1 MEKDHYDQAATVFS
15 PDGRVYQVEY
25 AREAIKRGGLA
36 LGIVFKDG
44 VLFTID
50 KSIFS
55 PLIEEEY
62 LEKFFPITHQVGAA
76 ASGLIA
82 DARVLVD
89 ILRDKA
95 QEEARRYGETPDLKS
110 LVMWISR
117 ICEIYTRY
125 EGVRPFGTALI
136 IGGRDTNGFH
146 LYETDPSG
154 VFQERKATAIGK
166 GSQKAVEFLERSYRQ
181 GMTREE
187 AIQMALNV
195 LKETLEDRPQ
205 DDQKGEEIHI
215 LTDKGFERIDLDDPR
230 DIEKYI
236 RELSKETKKVKGPGR
251 GKRTAKPKTPSGP
264 ADIGEFLDTIPK
276 LSKQGKDALIEKYK
290 DIEGLRK
297 AYFDDLLKIKGVG
310 RATAERIVKALET
323 LN

>member
-1 MEKDHYDQAATVFS
+1 MMDKDHYDQAATVFS

-62 LEKFFPITHQVGAA
+62 LEKFFQITNQVGAA

-89 ILRDKA
+89 ILREKA
-95 QEEARRYGETPDLKS
+95 QEEKRRYGETPDLKS

-117 ICEIYTRY
+117 IYEIYTRY

-136 IGGRDTNGFH
+136 IGGRDTNGYH

-166 GSQKAVEFLERSYRQ
+166 GSQKALEFLERSYRP
-181 GMTREE
+181 GMTRDE

-195 LKETLEDRPQ
+195 LKETLEERPQ

-215 LTDKGFERIDLDDPR
+215 LGSGGYDRIDLDDPR
-230 DIEKYI
+230 DMEQYI
-236 RELSKETKKVKGPGR
+236 IKLSKKTGKDKKESGE
-251 GKRTAKPKTPSGP
+251 TPSE
-264 ADIGEFLDTIPK
+264 ISEFLDGIPK
-276 LSKQGKDALIEKYK
+276 LSGQGKKALIERFK
-290 DIEGLRK
+290 DLEGLKK
-297 AYFDDLLKIKGVG
+297 AYFDELLEVKGIG
-310 RATAERIVKALET
+310 KATAERIVKALEESG
-323 LN
+323 

>member
-1 MEKDHYDQAATVFS
+1 MDKDHYDQAATVFS

-36 LGIVFKDG
+36 LGMVFRNG

-55 PLIEEEY
+55 PLIEERN
-62 LEKFFPITHQVGAA
+62 LEKFFKITPEVGAA

-82 DARVLVD
+82 DARVLID
-89 ILRDKA
+89 ILREKA
-95 QEEARRYGETPDLKS
+95 QEEARRYGETPDIRN

-117 ICEIYTRY
+117 IYEIYTRY

-136 IGGRDTNGFH
+136 IGGKDPTGYH

-166 GSQKAVEFLERSYRQ
+166 GSQKAVEILEKNYRP
-181 GMTREE
+181 GLKKNE
-187 AIQMALNV
+187 AIKMALDI
-195 LKETLEDRPQ
+195 LSETMAERPQ

-215 LTDKGFERIDLDDPR
+215 LSDDGFERIDLDNPEDFNR
-230 DIEKYI
+230 I
-236 RELSKETKKVKGPGR
+236 TKKLSTKKKAPAGRSKKSGKEPGI
-251 GKRTAKPKTPSGP
+251 PE
-264 ADIGEFLDTIPK
+264 IGEFLDSIPK
-276 LSKQGKDALIEKYK
+276 LSPEAKSSIIERFG
-290 DIEGLRK
+290 DFEGLKK
-297 AYFDDLLKIKGVG
+297 AYFDELMELKGIGK
-310 RATAERIVKALET
+310 ATAERILKAIREMK
-323 LN
+323 